1 MAARLTVFTDAE
13 RAVAVRA
20 VVARFAVDCW
30 TDELRAFVVVRATVV
45 WASLRAVVD
54 VNRGFTLVDDVL
66 LVRPLRATTFVP
78 LDAVVVD
85 VRSTEFVPRTAAAA
99 PAMPTKHAMVKN
111 KNFFIYSYYS

>member
-1 MAARLTVFTDAE
+1 MAARLTVFADAV

-20 VVARFAVDCW
+20 VVARFAIDCW

-45 WASLRAVVD
+45 CASLRAVVD
-54 VNRGFTLVDDVL
+54 VNRGFTLVDDV